1 MPCVFSVVLF
11 FAFDVAHQAP
21 PFVVSSAGK
30 RIFPLPELQ
39 VDRRT
44 DEPQAFAKIVGEI
57 ALVGTG
63 YRFDLVAVYH
73 DSRWILAAEMGESE
87 LDSPATRQ
95 WRLMAKSAPMRM
107 CR

>member
-21 PFVVSSAGK
+21 PFVDLPFVKVVSPAGK

-87 LDSPATRQ
+87 LDSPATHQ
-95 WRLMAKSAPMRM
+95 WRLM
-107 CR
+107 